1 MSGIATAIAGSAII
15 GGVVSSRSAGRA
27 ADAQQQASEA
37 ATAEQARQFD
47 IMQEAQAPYQQVGSA
62 ALNQLAALYGLP
74 QYQQQSQTEPMT
86 FQEFLTS
93 QGGISGFSD
102 RGGFLGGFM
111 GDLSGAQS
119 AYQQYLATAKTQPSQ
134 AGATAPDYAN
144 FFASPDY
151 QFALK
156 QGLDATQNSA
166 ASKGSLYSG
175 NALRGITDYGQGM
188 ASQQLNTY
196 ANRLAGIAGVGQTA
210 ANAVGQGALQTGA
223 NVGNLLLGQGN
234 ARASGIINQGNA
246 WANTANQLGMLYGMG
261 AFGGGSPFGTGGSN
275 AMAMNYN
282 GPLYGGGLA

>member
-1 MSGIATAIAGSAII
+1 MAAITSAVVI
-15 GGVVSSRSAGRA
+15 GGASLYGANQAKKA
-27 ADAQQQASEA
+27 ANKQAASYDA

-74 QYQQQSQTEPMT
+74 QYSDRKPLSFEEWQAQNSPGFTGDFP
-86 FQEFLTS
+86 
-93 QGGISGFSD
+93 GGIGNAIFNGFSSVAGQLGYQKYLEKFD
-102 RGGFLGGFM
+102 DQEQTAGG
-111 GDLSGAQS
+111 GA
-119 AYQQYLATAKTQPSQ
+119 A
-134 AGATAPDYAN
+134 APDYSN

-166 ASKGSLYSG
+166 AARGGLYSG
-175 NALRGITDYGQGM
+175 NALRGITEYGQGM
-188 ASQQLNTY
+188 ASQQLNNY

-210 ANAVGQGALQTGA
+210 ASAVGQGALQTGA
-223 NVGNLLLGQGN
+223 NIGNLLVGQGN
-234 ARASGIINQGNA
+234 ARASGIAGQANALTNGVNQFA
-246 WANTANQLGMLYGMG
+246 MLYGMG
-261 AFGGGSPFGTGGSN
+261 AFGGSPFGAGGSN